1 MKPVA
6 NGFRKLIPKIAKG
19 AEVMFSSEPSPTI
32 LLIPGLNNSGPD
44 HWQTRWQQRLPGAV
58 RAELGSWDSPRKTAW
73 ITNLGIAIRNIAG
86 PKILVAHSL
95 GCHAV
100 AWWAKQEPEVAELD
114 IKGALLV
121 APPDVDSVSKGS
133 KLADFGPAPRTFL
146 PFPSLLVASQNDPY
160 CGIQH
165 AQKLARRWRARFVNA
180 GLFGHI
186 NADSGIGDWPYGL
199 SLLDTLNFS
208 GNPIVNPALVARI
221 ESLRLNRART
231 ANFG

>member
-1 MKPVA
+1 M
-6 NGFRKLIPKIAKG
+6 IAK
-19 AEVMFSSEPSPTI
+19 EPTVMFTSKESPTI

-44 HWQTRWQQRLPGAV
+44 HWQTRWEKRLPNAV
-58 RAELGSWDSPRKTAW
+58 RAELGSWDDPRKTAW
-73 ITNLGIAIRNIAG
+73 ITNLGIAVRNIAG

-100 AWWAKQEPEVAELD
+100 AWWAKQEPEVAELG

-121 APPDVDSVSKGS
+121 APPDVDSVAKGS

-146 PFPSLLVASQNDPY
+146 PYPALLVASQNDPY

-165 AQKLARRWRARFVNA
+165 AQKLARRWRARFINA

-208 GNPIVNPALVARI
+208 SDPIVNPALVARI
-221 ESLRLNRART
+221 ENLRLNRART